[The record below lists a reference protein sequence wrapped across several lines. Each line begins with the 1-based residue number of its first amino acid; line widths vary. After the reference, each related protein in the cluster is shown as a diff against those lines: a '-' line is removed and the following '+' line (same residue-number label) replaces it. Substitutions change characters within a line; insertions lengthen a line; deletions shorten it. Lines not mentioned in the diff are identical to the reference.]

1 MKIFVLMMQQIVNK
15 MSAVFE
21 VYDVT
26 WRHKKNIPCF
36 VFVIKLWNMFLGS
49 DAYYRLR
56 DKERNVSVEKSRN
69 ILDNHISKA
78 INKKC

>member
-69 ILDNHISKA
+69 ILDNSLKSSV
-78 INKKC
+78 